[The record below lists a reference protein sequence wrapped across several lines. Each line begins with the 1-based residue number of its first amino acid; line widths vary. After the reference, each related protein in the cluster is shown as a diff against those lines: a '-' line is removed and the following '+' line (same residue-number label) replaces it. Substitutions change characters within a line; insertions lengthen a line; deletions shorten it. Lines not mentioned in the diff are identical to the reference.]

1 MQLSELFTDTKQ
13 ELEETTRELQ
23 HTGKQL
29 ELTSVALKV
38 TERKL
43 GQTTQERDEQKHLVL
58 VHVKTEDK
66 LHSQATKVAFCSSF
80 LHNYKF
86 FSQLVLLVL

>member
-1 MQLSELFTDTKQ
+1 MQLNELFTDTKH
-13 ELEETTRELQ
+13 ELEETTKELQ

-43 GQTTQERDEQKHLVL
+43 DRTAQERDEQKHLVT
-58 VHVKTEDK
+58 VHVKTEEK
-66 LHSQATKVAFCSSF
+66 LHSQATKVAF
-80 LHNYKF
+80 
-86 FSQLVLLVL
+86 